1 MGRGRIHRGALKTVV
16 IILSSLAIAA
26 GIVVGWHEHE
36 GSRAAARAEA
46 SGAAGSSGAP
56 GFLAPPAPPPP
67 VERKKKRWK
76 PRDSAIVDVARPDQT
91 AGATSEGSVEARTL
105 PSPSAAPPAPGASP
119 RLDAIAASI
128 RKRDFAGAEKAAAAL
143 LEGDPRL
150 SAGEKESAERLLAKA
165 RALAKLTLP
174 APEGGKSTTLQE
186 VLLSNGLKLEATSI
200 EETAERCEITLPSG
214 IRFSAPREDVLQVKP
229 LETKVLVTSAANG
242 TAWRELEPKL
252 AKLEHP
258 IDIYVQGVQR
268 LFRMGL
274 EKEAFDLL
282 DRLLERQDS
291 EVIALLFTQDGG
303 EQSLRDWRRAAGREA
318 AGAAATD
325 ASLPAGSDAAPAA
338 GADSGALERLRELV
352 DEARALYKGAA
363 GKEGGV
369 EDLKA
374 AREKLD
380 RALEVLDPLPAS
392 NESVKLL
399 RREVA
404 QLISDVSRQLPF

>member
-1 MGRGRIHRGALKTVV
+1 LKTVV

-46 SGAAGSSGAP
+46 SFPAASPAAAP
-56 GFLAPPAPPPP
+56 GFLAPPEPPPP

-76 PRDSAIVDVARPDQT
+76 PRDSAIVDVARTDEA
-91 AGATSEGSVEARTL
+91 AGAASGSSVEARTL

-128 RKRDFAGAEKAAAAL
+128 RKRDFAGAEKAVTAL
-143 LEGDPRL
+143 LEADPAL

-165 RALAKLTLP
+165 RALAKLALP

-229 LETKVLVTSAANG
+229 LETRVLVTSSADG
-242 TAWRELEPKL
+242 TAWKELEPKI

-282 DRLLERQDS
+282 DRLLERRDS
-291 EVIALLFTQDGG
+291 EVIALLFTKDGG
-303 EQSLRDWRRAAGREA
+303 EESLRDWKRAAGRETPRA
-318 AGAAATD
+318 PDRD
-325 ASLPAGSDAAPAA
+325 ASLPSEPDAAPPSTTDP
-338 GADSGALERLRELV
+338 GTLERVRELV
-352 DEARALYKGAA
+352 DEAQALYKGAA
-363 GKEGGV
+363 GKEGGG

-380 RALEVLDPLPAS
+380 RALDILEPLPAAS
-392 NESVKLL
+392 NQAVKLL
-399 RREVA
+399 RMEVA

>member
-1 MGRGRIHRGALKTVV
+1 MKTVV

-26 GIVVGWHEHE
+26 GVVVGWHEHE

-46 SGAAGSSGAP
+46 SAAGSSSASPSP

-76 PRDSAIVDVARPDQT
+76 PRESAVVDVVRTDEPL
-91 AGATSEGSVEARTL
+91 GGVSGSSVEARSL

-119 RLDAIAASI
+119 RLDAVAASI

-143 LEGDPRL
+143 LDADAGL

-165 RALAKLTLP
+165 RALAKLALP
-174 APEGGKSTTLQE
+174 SPEGGKSATLQE
-186 VLLSNGLKLEATSI
+186 VLLANGLRLEAASI
-200 EETAERCEITLPSG
+200 EETAERSEITLPSG
-214 IRFSAPREDVLQVKP
+214 IRFSAPREDILQVKP
-229 LETKVLVTSAANG
+229 LETKVVVPSAADG
-242 TAWRELEPKL
+242 SVWRELEPKL
-252 AKLEHP
+252 ARLEHP

-282 DRLLERQDS
+282 DRLLARDDS
-291 EVIALLFTQDGG
+291 EVIALLFTSDGG
-303 EQSLRDWRRAAGREA
+303 EQSLRDWRRAAGREPGGDRA
-318 AGAAATD
+318 PD
-325 ASLPAGSDAAPAA
+325 ASTAERDTAPAPAA
-338 GADSGALERLRELV
+338 DAGVLDGLRDLV
-352 DEARALYKGAA
+352 DEARTLYKGAA
-363 GKEGGV
+363 GKEGRA
-369 EDLKA
+369 EDLSA

-380 RALEVLDPLPAS
+380 RALDLLAPLPSSDQA
-392 NESVKLL
+392 VRLL
-399 RREVA
+399 RSEVA